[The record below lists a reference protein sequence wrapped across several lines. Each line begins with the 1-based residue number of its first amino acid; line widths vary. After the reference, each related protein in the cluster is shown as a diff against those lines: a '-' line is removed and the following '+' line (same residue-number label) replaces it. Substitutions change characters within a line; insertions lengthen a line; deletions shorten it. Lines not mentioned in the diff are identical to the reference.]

1 MDEAYREAP
10 SDTSPMSFGM
20 GEHASWQDEHWD
32 AATASG
38 LTTEQL
44 IQVDDLAREED
55 SAHDEPC
62 DATRMY
68 LLAIRQIPLLSAE
81 EEQALSRRSLEGDTE
96 ARLSMINANL
106 RLVVNLAKRYL
117 NRGLPLLDLIEEG
130 NLGLI
135 HAVGK
140 FDPELGYRF
149 STYATWWIR
158 QSIERALMNQTRIVR
173 LPIHITKEISRCLR
187 LTRNLLD
194 EQGRPAAV
202 AELSAMM
209 GRPLQELRSLLELR
223 DRTDAVDLRTQD
235 NERDP
240 LTELPDP
247 STPDP
252 AEHLQQE
259 QLIGRCAHWLKS
271 LGARQREVLER
282 RFGLGGRAPETLEE
296 VGKTF
301 GVTRERARQLQQEAL
316 LRLRH
321 IAMEEGWDSA
331 PHLAG

>member
-1 MDEAYREAP
+1 MDETYHETAGNA
-10 SDTSPMSFGM
+10 DTVVFAMDSS
-20 GEHASWQDEHWD
+20 AAWADEPWD
-32 AATASG
+32 ASTSG
-38 LTTEQL
+38 ALPAEPH
-44 IQVDDLAREED
+44 VSADDFVREEETT
-55 SAHDEPC
+55 HDEPC
-62 DATRMY
+62 DATHMY

-81 EEQALSRRSLEGDTE
+81 EEQALSRRALEGDE
-96 ARLSMINANL
+96 AARLGMINANL

-135 HAVGK
+135 HAVSK

-158 QSIERALMNQTRIVR
+158 QAIERALMNQTRIVR

-194 EQGRPAAV
+194 EQGRPAAM

-209 GRPLQELRSLLELR
+209 GRPLQELRNLLELR
-223 DRTDAVDLRTQD
+223 ERTDAVDLRTQD
-235 NERDP
+235 HERDP
-240 LTELPDP
+240 LTELPD
-247 STPDP
+247 STTPDP
-252 AEHLQQE
+252 SEHLQQE
-259 QLIGRCAHWLKS
+259 QLINRCAHWLKT

-282 RFGLGGRAPETLEE
+282 RFGLGGRTPETLEE
-296 VGKTF
+296 VGKAF

-321 IAMEEGWDSA
+321 IAMEEGWDA
-331 PHLAG
+331 PPHPLG

>member
-1 MDEAYREAP
+1 MDEAFREIATD
-10 SDTSPMSFGM
+10 SGATELAM
-20 GEHASWQDEHWD
+20 GEPWRDEHWEAPATVVPV
-32 AATASG
+32 AAQA
-38 LTTEQL
+38 
-44 IQVDDLAREED
+44 VPADDLAWEEGTTH
-55 SAHDEPC
+55 SEPC
-62 DATRMY
+62 DAAQMY

-81 EEQALSRRSLEGDTE
+81 EEQALSRRSLEGDEE
-96 ARLSMINANL
+96 ARLGMINANL

-135 HAVGK
+135 HAVSK

-158 QSIERALMNQTRIVR
+158 QAIERALMNQTRIVR

-194 EQGRPAAV
+194 EQGRPAAI

-209 GRPLQELRSLLELR
+209 GRPLQELRNLLELR
-223 DRTDAVDLRTQD
+223 ERTDAVDLYTTD
-235 NERDP
+235 VERDP
-240 LTELPDP
+240 LNELPDLNAA
-247 STPDP
+247 DP
-252 AEHLQQE
+252 ADHLQQE
-259 QLIGRCAHWLKS
+259 QLINRCAHWLKT

-282 RFGLGGRAPETLEE
+282 RFGLGGRTPETLEE
-296 VGKTF
+296 VGKAF

-316 LRLRH
+316 LRLRQL
-321 IAMEEGWDSA
+321 AQEEGWDSP
-331 PHLAG
+331 PHLA